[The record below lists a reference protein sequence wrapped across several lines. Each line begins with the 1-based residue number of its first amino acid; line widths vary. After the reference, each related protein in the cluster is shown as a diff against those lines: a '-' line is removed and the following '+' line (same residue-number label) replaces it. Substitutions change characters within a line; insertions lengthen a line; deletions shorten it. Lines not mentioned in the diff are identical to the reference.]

1 MALSFH
7 ALVWTRRDAP
17 TVTQPGWQARRRRP
31 TSDRRCRVGA
41 STAGAPRFQPRIAT
55 KRSLPAAGAVQLWR
69 HRCGRA
75 RTPIGPFGPNF
86 PGTGSPAQPQA
97 PGPGRRGTSTGSRDL
112 PPTNR
117 GGTRRTREL
126 QAAPQAAQQ
135 GRIER
140 DWHPLT
146 GARPQKSRLLP
157 RPCVGGGNA
166 RRASR
171 APMLGRP
178 PAYGR
183 GRRTWTSSPSISVIF
198 TPTGADEPAGSS
210 TS

>member
-1 MALSFH
+1 LALSFH

-55 KRSLPAAGAVQLWR
+55 KRSLPAAGAVQLW
-69 HRCGRA
+69 HHGCGRA
-75 RTPIGPFGPNF
+75 RSPDRAIWPELSGPRPQ
-86 PGTGSPAQPQA
+86 AQAQA

-126 QAAPQAAQQ
+126 QAAPQAAPQ

-171 APMLGRP
+171 APMLGCP
-178 PAYGR
+178 PAYSR
-183 GRRTWTSSPSISVIF
+183 GSRTWTSSPSMSVIF
-198 TPTGADEPAGSS
+198 TATGADEPAGSS